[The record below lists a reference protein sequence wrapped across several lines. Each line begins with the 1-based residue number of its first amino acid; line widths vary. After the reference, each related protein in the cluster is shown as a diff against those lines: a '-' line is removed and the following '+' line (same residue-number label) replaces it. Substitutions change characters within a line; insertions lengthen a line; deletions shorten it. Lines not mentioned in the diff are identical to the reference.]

1 MLLGVEM
8 PKFLLTLMLFVFS
21 FSVSAFAQRYDN
33 FAGIPF
39 GADRQT
45 VIEEVMKMGYEPYGQ
60 SGEGERVV
68 IPVFK
73 FGELPVQVD
82 FIFNKNDKFYAFE
95 IRTGRVEESRKNK
108 AIEAASYMS
117 EQFSLKSGEAAAPT
131 TVTEANL
138 HNGRNIYQ
146 EWFSIKAIN
155 AFTSVVK
162 NNNRFFVVG
171 VVEHRTL
178 AKEPS
183 KKAKVKEK
191 TSNTPVF

>member
-1 MLLGVEM
+1 MM
-8 PKFLLTLMLFVFS
+8 PKLLLIITLFVFS
-21 FSVSAFAQRYDN
+21 FSVSAFAQRSED

-39 GADRQT
+39 GSDRQT

-82 FIFNKNDKFYAFE
+82 FIFNQNDKFYAFE

-108 AIEAASYMS
+108 AIEAATYMS
-117 EQFSLKSGEAAAPT
+117 EQFTLKYGKPVEPA
-131 TVTEANL
+131 TVDETNIK
-138 HNGRNIYQ
+138 NGRNIYQ
-146 EWFSIKAIN
+146 EWFSVKALN

-162 NNNRFFVVG
+162 NNNRYFVMG
-171 VVEHRTL
+171 VVEHRSL
-178 AKEPS
+178 AKEQS
-183 KKAKVKEK
+183 KKAKAKEK
-191 TSNTPVF
+191 AASAPVF

>member
-1 MLLGVEM
+1 M
-8 PKFLLTLMLFVFS
+8 PRLMLIITLFVLS
-21 FSVSAFAQRYDN
+21 VSVSAFAQRYDN

-39 GADRQT
+39 GSDRQT
-45 VIEEVMKMGYEPYGQ
+45 VIEEVMKMGYEPFGQ

-82 FIFNKNDKFYAFE
+82 FIFNQNDKFYAFE

-108 AIEAASYMS
+108 AIEAANYMS
-117 EQFSLKSGEAAAPT
+117 EQFTLKYGEPAQRPT
-131 TVTEANL
+131 VDETNIK
-138 HNGRNIYQ
+138 NGRNIYQ
-146 EWFSIKAIN
+146 EWFAVKSIN

-162 NNNRFFVVG
+162 NNNRFFVMG
-171 VVEHRTL
+171 VVEHRAL
-178 AKEPS
+178 SKEQS
-183 KKAKVKEK
+183 KKTKTKEK

>member
-1 MLLGVEM
+1 MMPRLL
-8 PKFLLTLMLFVFS
+8 LIITLFVFS
-21 FSVSAFAQRYDN
+21 FSVSAFAQRSED

-39 GADRQT
+39 GSDRQT

-82 FIFNKNDKFYAFE
+82 FIFNQNDKFYAFE

-108 AIEAASYMS
+108 AIEAATYMS
-117 EQFSLKSGEAAAPT
+117 EQFTLKYGKPVEPA
-131 TVTEANL
+131 TVDETNIK
-138 HNGRNIYQ
+138 NGRNIYQ
-146 EWFSIKAIN
+146 EWFSVKALN

-162 NNNRFFVVG
+162 NNNRYFVMG
-171 VVEHRTL
+171 VVEHRGL
-178 AKEPS
+178 AKEQS
-183 KKAKVKEK
+183 KKAKAKEK
-191 TSNTPVF
+191 AASAPVF

>member
-1 MLLGVEM
+1 MS
-8 PKFLLTLMLFVFS
+8 KILLTLMLFVFS
-21 FSVSAFAQRYDN
+21 FSVSSFAQRYDN

-39 GADRQT
+39 GSDRQT
-45 VIEEVMKMGYEPYGQ
+45 VIEEVMKMGYEPFGQ

-73 FGELPVQVD
+73 FGDLPVQVD
-82 FIFNKNDKFYAFE
+82 FIFNQNDKFYAFE

-108 AIEAASYMS
+108 AIEAATYMS
-117 EQFSLKSGEAAAPT
+117 EQFSLKYGEPAAPP
-131 TVTEANL
+131 TVDENNL

-171 VVEHRTL
+171 VVEHRAL
-178 AKEPS
+178 AKEQN
-183 KKAKVKEK
+183 KKSKVKEK
-191 TSNTPVF
+191 ASSTPVF

>member
-1 MLLGVEM
+1 MM
-8 PKFLLTLMLFVFS
+8 PKLLLIVTLFVFS
-21 FSVSAFAQRYDN
+21 FSMSAFAQRYDN

-39 GADRQT
+39 GSDRQT

-82 FIFNKNDKFYAFE
+82 FIFNQNDKFYAFE

-117 EQFSLKSGEAAAPT
+117 EQFTLKYGEPAAPT
-131 TVTEANL
+131 SVTEENL

-146 EWFSIKAIN
+146 EWFSVKSLN

-171 VVEHRTL
+171 VVEHRAL
-178 AKEPS
+178 AKEQT
-183 KKAKVKEK
+183 KKTKVKEK
-191 TSNTPVF
+191 TSGSPVF

>member
-1 MLLGVEM
+1 MLLGVQM

-39 GADRQT
+39 GSDRQT

-82 FIFNKNDKFYAFE
+82 FIFNQNDKFYAFE

-117 EQFSLKSGEAAAPT
+117 EQFSLKYGEPAAPA
-131 TVTEANL
+131 TVDENNL

-146 EWFSIKAIN
+146 EWFSVKSLN

-171 VVEHRTL
+171 VVEHRAL
-178 AKEPS
+178 AKEQG
-183 KKAKVKEK
+183 KKAKAKEK
-191 TSNTPVF
+191 ASNTPVF

>member
-1 MLLGVEM
+1 M
-8 PKFLLTLMLFVFS
+8 PKFLLTLLLFVFS

-117 EQFSLKSGEAAAPT
+117 EQFSLKYGEAAAPT
-131 TVTEANL
+131 TVTEDNL